1 MYYSIRNGTDGIGLD
16 FDFGVFADSIPE
28 ARTEAAE
35 MLRNRGF
42 ELQADKGLFTVH
54 GHDAWILATDE
65 NGYKIVPD
73 KSPEPRKITIIKL
86 DADSYA
92 ARITE
97 FAADSPELP
106 SAEAGTTINVTTGPD
121 STVHVAENMTF
132 NNLRIGS

>member
-73 KSPEPRKITIIKL
+73 TSPEPRKITIIKL
-86 DADSYA
+86 DAHAYA
-92 ARITE
+92 ERINE
-97 FAADSPELP
+97 FAADRPTLT
-106 SAEAGTTINVTTGPD
+106 SAEVD
-121 STVHVAENMTF
+121 ES
-132 NNLRIGS
+132 